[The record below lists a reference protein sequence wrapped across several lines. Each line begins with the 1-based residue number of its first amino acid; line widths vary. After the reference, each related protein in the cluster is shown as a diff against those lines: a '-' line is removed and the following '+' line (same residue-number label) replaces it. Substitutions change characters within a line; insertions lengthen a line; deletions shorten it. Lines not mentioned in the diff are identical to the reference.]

1 MASGKAIG
9 EFSMKSITATIIPGP
24 AGSQLSQ
31 VNWEGTGTG
40 FGATFLTAT
49 FAGGSKDGTYSLN
62 WVSYLDNGDSV
73 TGSGQGTYES
83 IGKNR
88 WRAVNIAEVS
98 DGRRIRAEGEI
109 DLAARSWKGTLF
121 EG

>member
-1 MASGKAIG
+1 M
-9 EFSMKSITATIIPGP
+9 EFSLKSITATIIPGP
-24 AGSQLSQ
+24 GGSQLSQ
-31 VNWEGTGTG
+31 VNSEGTGTG
-40 FGATFLTAT
+40 FGASFLTTT
-49 FAGGSKDGTYSLN
+49 FVGGGKDGTFSLK
-62 WVSYLDNGDSV
+62 WVSYLDTGDGL

-88 WRAVNIAEVS
+88 WRTVNVAEVS

>member
-1 MASGKAIG
+1 MAAGKAIG
-9 EFSMKSITATIIPGP
+9 EFSLKSITATIIPGP
-24 AGSQLSQ
+24 GGSQLSQ

-40 FGATFLTAT
+40 FGASFLTTT
-49 FAGGSKDGTYSLN
+49 FVGGRDGTFSLN
-62 WVSYLDNGDSV
+62 WVSYLENGDGL

-83 IGKNR
+83 VGKNR
-88 WRAVNIAEVS
+88 WRTVNAADVS

-109 DLAARSWKGTLF
+109 DLAARSWKGTLL